1 MLLMALYPASIV
13 AGWFQVWPW
22 PVLPPA
28 IMVAY
33 IFSDQRRTMAYLRA
47 LGARDDAA
55 PRAGLATKATVFV
68 RNLIQY
74 GIPFGLGWTAR
85 YVMQ

>member
-1 MLLMALYPASIV
+1 MLLLALYPASIV

-28 IMVAY
+28 IMTAY
-33 IFSDQRRTMAYLRA
+33 IFSDPRRTVAYLRA
-47 LGARDDAA
+47 VDARGDGE
-55 PRAGLATKATVFV
+55 PRASLAAKVTVFV
-68 RNLIQY
+68 RNLVQY

-85 YVMQ
+85 YVM

>member
-1 MLLMALYPASIV
+1 MLLVALYPASIV

-22 PVLPPA
+22 PPLPPA

-33 IFSDQRRTMAYLRA
+33 IFSDQRRAAAYLRA
-47 LGARDDAA
+47 VGARGGGEARGSLTA
-55 PRAGLATKATVFV
+55 KATAFL